1 MFNLQRNLLEIIII
15 NAAFELKIVIEFIS
29 LIVTSAGTCKI
40 NDWCFKKIN
49 RKKSPLFI
57 NCMSTRTVRLKTV
70 IFALEHP
77 LVGVNQLKLPI
88 RRVAPLWKLL
98 SAR

>member
-1 MFNLQRNLLEIIII
+1 MFNLQRNLLETIII
-15 NAAFELKIVIEFIS
+15 NVAFELKIVIEFIS
-29 LIVTSAGTCKI
+29 LIVASGGTCKI
-40 NDWCFKKIN
+40 NDWCLKKIN

-57 NCMSTRTVRLKTV
+57 NCMSTVRVKTV
-70 IFALEHP
+70 IFGLEHP
-77 LVGVNQLKLPI
+77 LVGVDQLKLPI